1 MSNDTLGVREA
12 TSLDRPL
19 TAEGAT
25 LPAAVAPHE
34 DERLLR
40 NRNFLWICIG
50 VGIAMLGSQ
59 FTALALPWL
68 VLKMTGDSLAMATV
82 MVISGVPQIF
92 LLLFGGGLAD
102 RYSPKRILAWS
113 YLSCAVLLSL
123 LSALLFIDRLELWMV
138 DVFAFST
145 GLVFGVSV
153 PASFSLIASA
163 LPKTMVPAASSVVGS
178 IRQALAF
185 VGPLLAGALLGL
197 SQDQEMQNAAVQ
209 AAPDMRIFAIAFL
222 IDAVGLAFVAWS
234 ILHIVFRPIDERA
247 VQDGNGFN
255 IMPAV
260 KWFLA
265 DRQALT
271 VMCYWML
278 ISFVLSGPVRIAL
291 PLLADQSTGLGA
303 QAYGALV
310 SANSAGVFLGMI
322 ALGMLRALVSSR
334 LWPWILLLDALAAG
348 LVVAIGW
355 IRPELQ
361 FALAAYVTL
370 LVLVGTRT
378 GFVEIGWFSWLQQR
392 YPDEI
397 RGRATSIFMVV
408 STINIS
414 TSVALAGWL
423 TRQMPAKELFM
434 LAGAMT
440 LAVVMVSA
448 LLRAF
453 GVLRIDA

>member
-1 MSNDTLGVREA
+1 MSTDKLGVREP
-12 TSLDRPL
+12 TPL
-19 TAEGAT
+19 EMPLPAEGAP
-25 LPAAVAPHE
+25 LPTVLAPHQE
-34 DERLLR
+34 ERLLH
-40 NRNFLWICIG
+40 NRNFLWICLG

-68 VLKMTGDSLAMATV
+68 VLKMTGDPLALATV

-113 YLSCAVLLSL
+113 YLSCAALLSL
-123 LSALLFIDRLELWMV
+123 LSALLFIERPELWMV

-153 PASFSLIASA
+153 PASFSLIAAA
-163 LPKTMVPAASSVVGS
+163 LPKSMVPAGSSVVGS

-197 SQDQEMQNAAVQ
+197 SQDQGVQDAAAQ
-209 AAPDMRIFAIAFL
+209 AAPDLRMFAIAFL
-222 IDAVGLAFVAWS
+222 IDGLGLVFVAWTVV
-234 ILHIVFRPIDERA
+234 HIVFRPLDERA
-247 VQDGNGFN
+247 AQTGSGFN

-278 ISFVLSGPVRIAL
+278 VSFVLSGPVRIAL
-291 PLLADQSTGLGA
+291 PLLAEQSTGLGA

-310 SANSAGVFLGMI
+310 SANSAGVFLGMT
-322 ALGMLRALVSSR
+322 ALGLLRAFVASR
-334 LWPWILLLDALAAG
+334 LWPSILLLDAVAAM

-361 FALAAYVTL
+361 FALAAYATL

-414 TSVALAGWL
+414 ASVALSGWL

-440 LAVVMVSA
+440 LAVVVVSA

>member
-1 MSNDTLGVREA
+1 MSKDTLDVREA
-12 TSLDRPL
+12 TSLDMPL
-19 TAEGAT
+19 TAEDAPP
-25 LPAAVAPHE
+25 PAAVARHE

-40 NRNFLWICIG
+40 NSNFLWICIG

-222 IDAVGLAFVAWS
+222 IDALGLAFVAWS

-247 VQDGNGFN
+247 AQAGNGFN

-265 DRQALT
+265 DKQALT

-310 SANSAGVFLGMI
+310 SANSAGVFLGML

-414 TSVALAGWL
+414 LSVALSGWL

-440 LAVVMVSA
+440 LGVVMVSA